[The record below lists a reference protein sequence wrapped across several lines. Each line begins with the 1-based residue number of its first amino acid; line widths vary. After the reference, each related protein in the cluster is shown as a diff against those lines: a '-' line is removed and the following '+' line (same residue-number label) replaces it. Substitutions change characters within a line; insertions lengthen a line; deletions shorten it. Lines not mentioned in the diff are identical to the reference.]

1 MKLKIAVI
9 YGSAAF
15 VSTSFPNN
23 AVKSTDAKHGA
34 LQFSRLAK
42 LFQDFIAI
50 WRLAIP
56 KATLNN

>member
-15 VSTSFPNN
+15 VSISFPNN

-50 WRLAIP
+50 
-56 KATLNN
+56 